1 MQITYTGKTDDLSRE
16 ERELLDTRYAKLAKM
31 LDGRGGEKEAHVI
44 LTQERHLHCA
54 EIVVNYLDHGLVG
67 HGADP
72 ALFTALSNALD
83 KLESQVVKLKEKRRD
98 TQRKDRFKEAAEA
111 AGPEISDSDSAGTE
125 RTGGR
130 VYRVNGHAGRKPMTI
145 DEAVIEM
152 EDGRSYV
159 AFQDVESGGL
169 AVLIRRADGHFDLVQ
184 P

>member
-1 MQITYTGKTDDLSRE
+1 MQVTYTGKTDDLSRE
-16 ERELLDTRYAKLAKM
+16 EREQLDARYAKLAKM

-67 HGADP
+67 HGSDP
-72 ALFTALSNALD
+72 ALFTALCNALD
-83 KLESQVVKLKEKRRD
+83 KMESQVVKLKEKRRD
-98 TQRKDRFKEAAEA
+98 TKRKDRFKEAPDA
-111 AGPEISDSDSAGTE
+111 AGSESADSDSVRAD
-125 RTGGR
+125 GGSRR
-130 VYRVNGHAGRKPMTI
+130 VYRVNGHEGRKPMTI
-145 DEAVIEM
+145 DEAVMEM

-159 AFQDVESGGL
+159 AFQDVESGGV